1 MIKFLR
7 LDYKDLAKGLLIAI
21 LTPALLV
28 IQQSLSD
35 GHLVFNW
42 NNILAVALAGGLS
55 YLIKNFFSGENVN
68 SMAREV
74 DNLDP
79 TRTDFPKGTKI

>member
-1 MIKFLR
+1 MSKFLR

-28 IQQSLSD
+28 IQQSLSE

-42 NNILAVALAGGLS
+42 SNILAVALAGGLS
-55 YLIKNFFSGENVN
+55 YLIKNFFSGEKSNP
-68 SMAREV
+68 MAREL
-74 DNLDP
+74 DNTDP
-79 TRTDFPKGTKI
+79 QNPKVPKTKF